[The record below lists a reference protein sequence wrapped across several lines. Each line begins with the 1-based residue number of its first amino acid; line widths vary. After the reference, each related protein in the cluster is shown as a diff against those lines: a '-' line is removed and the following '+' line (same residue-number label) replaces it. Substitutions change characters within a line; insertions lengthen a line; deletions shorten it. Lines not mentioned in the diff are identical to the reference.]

1 MAAADSVTRAPAR
14 GLTLIEILI
23 AVGIVVALS
32 AIVLP
37 IASWSF
43 RLRPLEGARD
53 GIESV
58 VLQARAHARIEGR
71 PVEVRL
77 LDGRLEARWF
87 DVTSASTGDD
97 PDGFD
102 QSAPE
107 EGGGEFDAVDDS
119 MIPMTW
125 ARRALPEGIEF
136 LPLDE
141 HMERLESRDAFGFE
155 SIDDGIEASGGFDPS
170 VLDPIPLR
178 LAVLLP
184 DGGALVLEPVV
195 LLDSE
200 GVGLLME
207 IDPWTGRPLF
217 EPAPVGEI
225 EEPTGE
231 DEDDVDDREG
241 DGESDDRSD
250 ERESSDRTRSQERDA
265 RDAFETEATSD
276 DDADPPVRD
285 DGS

>member
-1 MAAADSVTRAPAR
+1 MISLTSPRRRMAAADSVTRVHAR

-58 VLQARAHARIEGR
+58 VLQARAHARLEGR
-71 PVEVRL
+71 AIEVRL
-77 LDGRLEARWF
+77 LDGRLESRWF
-87 DVTSASTGDD
+87 DVASEPVNDD
-97 PDGFD
+97 PIGSGADIVDDEADRFD
-102 QSAPE
+102 
-107 EGGGEFDAVDDS
+107 EFDDS

-125 ARRALPEGIEF
+125 ARRALPEEIEF
-136 LPLDE
+136 LPLEE
-141 HMERLESRDAFGFE
+141 HMDRLESRDAFGFE
-155 SIDDGIEASGGFDPS
+155 SIDDGIEGSDAFDASFLEPT
-170 VLDPIPLR
+170 PLR

-200 GVGLLME
+200 GAGLLLE

-217 EPAPVGEI
+217 EAAPVA
-225 EEPTGE
+225 EPDEVPDE
-231 DEDDVDDREG
+231 DEDTDEVSDADDL
-241 DGESDDRSD
+241 DDRSN
-250 ERESSDRTRSQERDA
+250 ERDLSE
-265 RDAFETEATSD
+265 DEATSD
-276 DDADPPVRD
+276 GDADPPVRD
-285 DGS
+285 DES